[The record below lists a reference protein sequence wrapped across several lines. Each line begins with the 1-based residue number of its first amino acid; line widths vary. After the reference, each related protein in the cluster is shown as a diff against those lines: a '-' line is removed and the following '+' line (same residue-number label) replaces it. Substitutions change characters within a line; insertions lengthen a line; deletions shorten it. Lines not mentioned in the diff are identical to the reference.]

1 MNDMDM
7 DQLRWILL
15 GMGGLFVVVLA
26 LIEMRRRRQA
36 ARRSEML
43 HIRQEPGMEG
53 AEDLSFD
60 ESDVRIIGDGRR
72 DPPLVMLDDVEVP
85 PGADSVDLGVV
96 SEVAVDRPGV
106 MGALQVIWPPAK
118 QDRILW
124 LRVVAPEGASF
135 QGRAL
140 RQALASCG
148 LAHGPQDIFHRAN
161 DAGTVLA
168 SAANLTRPGSFD
180 LAVMDGQQFRGVH
193 VFSVLPAPLS
203 DLQTFDELLMLA
215 DEIATRLDGAV
226 LDDTGGALTVERIDE
241 LRQALYD
248 GAAAAPDDAGGP

>member
-1 MNDMDM
+1 M
-7 DQLRWILL
+7 
-15 GMGGLFVVVLA
+15 A
-26 LIEMRRRRQA
+26 
-36 ARRSEML
+36 
-43 HIRQEPGMEG
+43 G

-72 DPPLVMLDDVEVP
+72 DPPLVMLDEVEVP
-85 PGADSVDLGVV
+85 IGADGVDLGVV

-106 MGALQVIWPPAK
+106 IGALQVIWPPEK

-124 LRVVAPEGASF
+124 LRVVAPEGSSF

-161 DAGTVLA
+161 DAGRVLA
-168 SAANLTRPGSFD
+168 SAANLTRPGSFE

-193 VFSVLPAPLS
+193 VFSVLPGPLS
-203 DLQTFDELLMLA
+203 DLQTFDELLVLA
-215 DEIATRLDGAV
+215 DELATRLDGTV
-226 LDDTGGALTVERIDE
+226 LDDSGGALTVERVDE
-241 LRQALYD
+241 LRQALYAGAD
-248 GAAAAPDDAGGP
+248 GAAEGANGS